1 VTLFAG
7 VLGALAMLAMLALGL
22 GWTWGTGR
30 EHHGPS
36 APDPADSTGD
46 GLLSEVARVP
56 TEAAAQVLRARLA
69 DAGLRSTVGNDGRGY
84 RLLVFERDE
93 VTAKLVLNG

>member
-1 VTLFAG
+1 VTY
-7 VLGALAMLAMLALGL
+7 VLGALVMVALLALGL

-30 EHHGPS
+30 DHHGP
-36 APDPADSTGD
+36 ALPDPADVTGD

-56 TEAAAQVLRARLA
+56 TEAAAQVLRAKLA
-69 DAGLRSTVGNDGRGY
+69 AAGLRATVGNDGAGF

-93 VTAKLVLNG
+93 INAKLVLNG